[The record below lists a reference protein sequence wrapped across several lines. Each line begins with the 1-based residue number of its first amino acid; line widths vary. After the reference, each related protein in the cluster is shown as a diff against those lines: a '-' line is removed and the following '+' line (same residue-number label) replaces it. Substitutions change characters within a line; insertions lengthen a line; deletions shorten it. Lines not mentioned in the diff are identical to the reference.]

1 MGFCFRLT
9 RRIVR
14 MLSVMCLLLNIS
26 KQLHVMAFL
35 PLCKDFVTKNDRLLE
50 IKTLFP
56 RAKKA
61 LKVSIQRRELFVVLE
76 DSVFNST
83 AYFRS
88 KQSPLVIYFIFAEE
102 KSEQIYLLA
111 TTPFLFE

>member
-1 MGFCFRLT
+1 
-9 RRIVR
+9 
-14 MLSVMCLLLNIS
+14 
-26 KQLHVMAFL
+26 MAFL
-35 PLCKDFVTKNDRLLE
+35 PLCKDFVTKNDRRLLE
-50 IKTLFP
+50 ITTLFS

-76 DSVFNST
+76 DSVFNLT